1 MHMAKQFYSVQASL
15 SDGHSSLSLGYAVSI
30 DSASE
35 MNHEMLEKVLL
46 ANIAVD
52 QGFTYNGEYYETVGY
67 CSVKLT
73 SINPISESDFNVI
86 SKVFKSLV
94 VHVSYEFSKHA
105 VSTSS

>member
-1 MHMAKQFYSVQASL
+1 MLKQFYSVHASL

-35 MNHEMLEKVLL
+35 LDQELLEKALL
-46 ANIAVD
+46 DNIAVD
-52 QGFTYNGEYYETVGY
+52 QGFTFNGEYYETVGY

-73 SINPISESDFNVI
+73 SINPISENDFNVI

-94 VHVSYEFSKHA
+94 VHVSYEFSKHV

>member
-1 MHMAKQFYSVQASL
+1 MAKQFYSVQASL

-35 MNHEMLEKVLL
+35 LDQELLEKALL
-46 ANIAVD
+46 DNIAVD

-67 CSVKLT
+67 CSVTFT
-73 SINPISESDFNVI
+73 SINPISENDFNVI

-94 VHVSYEFSKHA
+94 VNVSDE
-105 VSTSS
+105 VSNYAEPLSS

>member
-1 MHMAKQFYSVQASL
+1 MVKQFYSVQASL

-35 MNHEMLEKVLL
+35 MDQELLEKALL
-46 ANIAVD
+46 DNIAVD

-73 SINPISESDFNVI
+73 GFNPITEDDFNVI
-86 SKVFKSLV
+86 SKLFKSLV
-94 VHVSYEFSKHA
+94 VNASYEITKHA
-105 VSTSS
+105 NSLSS